1 MKAMRIGGRLRR
13 LRQER
18 RLTQAQMARE
28 LGISASYLT
37 LLESNQRPVT
47 VRVLL
52 KLVEKFH
59 VDLKDFTADT
69 DQRLSLELMEAF
81 SDPVFEQRRGQGQ
94 RRAGAGGDAARR
106 SAAPCSTST
115 MPSGATARSTSP
127 AAPATTPPT
136 GPRRSP
142 SPRRR

>member
-1 MKAMRIGGRLRR
+1 
-13 LRQER
+13 
-18 RLTQAQMARE
+18 MARE
-28 LGISASYLT
+28 LGLSASYLT

-52 KLVEKFH
+52 SLVEKFQ

-81 SDPVFEQRRGQGQ
+81 SDPVFYMPRSRPATC
-94 RRAGAGGDAARR
+94 RSWSPRSPP

-115 MPSGATARSTSP
+115 KPGAATAADEP
-127 AAPATTPPT
+127 GGAGEDATD

-142 SPRRR
+142 SLRKR